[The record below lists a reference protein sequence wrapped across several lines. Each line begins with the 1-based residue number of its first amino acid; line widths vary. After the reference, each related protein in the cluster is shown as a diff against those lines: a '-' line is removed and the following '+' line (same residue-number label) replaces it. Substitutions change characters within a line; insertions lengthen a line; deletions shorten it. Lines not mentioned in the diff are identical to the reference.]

1 MIPFK
6 GRALISER
14 PVSIHRNLRGTPGD
28 WSIKQANL
36 VVAHSD
42 YVVLN
47 AYSCHI
53 NESGR
58 LRAIREGQRNVHAFI
73 KGNICK
79 GLAQNTFDASNLRR
93 IRYCLNSGFI
103 FEDGTPLID
112 DFHYLVFMNKG
123 LWGAM

>member
-6 GRALISER
+6 GRTLIVDQ
-14 PVSIHRNLRGTPGD
+14 PVSVHRNLRGTPGD
-28 WSIKQANL
+28 WSLRQGSL

-47 AYSCHI
+47 TYSCHI

-73 KGNICK
+73 RGNIS
-79 GLAQNTFDASNLRR
+79 QNLKPNIFDADKLSR

-103 FEDGTPLID
+103 FEDGTPISDNFQYLI
-112 DFHYLVFMNKG
+112 FMNKR
-123 LWGAM
+123 LWGAW